1 MSSPHNQSDVFT
13 RRRKKGEKAGEG
25 GYRHFISLNT
35 AFTGFQTALLKIV
48 DGIEHSLRD
57 RRFSVHATK
66 KVVKQEK
73 VVPVENHRLL
83 HLFTGRFEKVS
94 WMDMLKITKLSGF
107 VSGSV

>member
-1 MSSPHNQSDVFT
+1 VKAVSSFHLSEHRFHRFSDDT
-13 RRRKKGEKAGEG
+13 SK
-25 GYRHFISLNT
+25 T
-35 AFTGFQTALLKIV
+35 V

-73 VVPVENHRLL
+73 VVPVENHRLHRLL

>member
-1 MSSPHNQSDVFT
+1 VKAVSSSHLSEHRLHRFSDDT
-13 RRRKKGEKAGEG
+13 SK
-25 GYRHFISLNT
+25 T
-35 AFTGFQTALLKIV
+35 V

-73 VVPVENHRLL
+73 VVPVENHRLHRLL

-94 WMDMLKITKLSGF
+94 WMGMLKITKLSGF

>member
-1 MSSPHNQSDVFT
+1 V
-13 RRRKKGEKAGEG
+13 KG

-35 AFTGFQTALLKIV
+35 AFTGFQAALLKIV

-73 VVPVENHRLL
+73 VVPVENHRLHRLL

>member
-1 MSSPHNQSDVFT
+1 VKAVSSFHLSEHRLHRFSDDT
-13 RRRKKGEKAGEG
+13 SK
-25 GYRHFISLNT
+25 T
-35 AFTGFQTALLKIV
+35 V

-73 VVPVENHRLL
+73 VVPVENHRLHRLL

-94 WMDMLKITKLSGF
+94 WMDVLKITKLSGF

>member
-1 MSSPHNQSDVFT
+1 VKAVSSFHLSEHRLHRFSDDT
-13 RRRKKGEKAGEG
+13 
-25 GYRHFISLNT
+25 S
-35 AFTGFQTALLKIV
+35 KIV

-73 VVPVENHRLL
+73 VVPVENHRLHRLL

-94 WMDMLKITKLSGF
+94 WMGMLKITKLSGF

>member
-1 MSSPHNQSDVFT
+1 VKAVSSFHLSEHRLHRFSDDT
-13 RRRKKGEKAGEG
+13 SK
-25 GYRHFISLNT
+25 T
-35 AFTGFQTALLKIV
+35 V

-73 VVPVENHRLL
+73 VVPVENHRLHRLL

-94 WMDMLKITKLSGF
+94 WMAMLKITKLSGF

>member
-1 MSSPHNQSDVFT
+1 LSSPHNQSDVFT

>member
-1 MSSPHNQSDVFT
+1 
-13 RRRKKGEKAGEG
+13 
-25 GYRHFISLNT
+25 
-35 AFTGFQTALLKIV
+35 LKIV